1 MCAQKRKLFGYF
13 KLAKSNI
20 KPFRF
25 QNVDILHF
33 KGIGDLALEAE
44 VMDISSKTSRPDHF
58 FPDISSCL
66 RAQNADNLKTGA
78 KIHPVAQ

>member
-13 KLAKSNI
+13 KLAESNI

-25 QNVDILHF
+25 QSVGILHF

-58 FPDISSCL
+58 FQI
-66 RAQNADNLKTGA
+66 
-78 KIHPVAQ
+78 

>member
-1 MCAQKRKLFGYF
+1 MFDEEFQDSSSFTM
-13 KLAKSNI
+13 SNITTSRRGGGHI

-58 FPDISSCL
+58 FQI
-66 RAQNADNLKTGA
+66 
-78 KIHPVAQ
+78 

>member
-25 QNVDILHF
+25 QNVILHF
-33 KGIGDLALEAE
+33 KGMRDFALEA
-44 VMDISSKTSRPDHF
+44 
-58 FPDISSCL
+58 
-66 RAQNADNLKTGA
+66 
-78 KIHPVAQ
+78 